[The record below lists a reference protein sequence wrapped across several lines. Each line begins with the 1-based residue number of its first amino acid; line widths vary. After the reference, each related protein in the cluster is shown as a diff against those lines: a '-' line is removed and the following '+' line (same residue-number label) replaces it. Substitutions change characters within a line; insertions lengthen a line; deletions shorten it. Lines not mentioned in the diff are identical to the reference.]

1 MPRTFV
7 WHPSKGPATTPSM
20 KFKDGDRVRI
30 KQVRSKI
37 GHEARMRRTLEAM
50 GLRNHQSVIEREM
63 TPALR
68 GQIKHVRHL
77 LEVTAAGESAA
88 EKTPRAKRAASNK
101 TGSSTPKA
109 PKAPKAEK

>member
-1 MPRTFV
+1 
-7 WHPSKGPATTPSM
+7 M

-50 GLRNHQSVIEREM
+50 GLRNHQAVIEREM

-77 LEVTAAGESAA
+77 LEVTPVGESSPAKPAA
-88 EKTPRAKRAASNK
+88 KKA
-101 TGSSTPKA
+101 A
-109 PKAPKAEK
+109 PKKAAAKKTASKE

>member
-7 WHPSKGPATTPSM
+7 WHPGKGPAKTPSIT
-20 KFKDGDRVRI
+20 FKDGEMVRI

-50 GLRNHQSVIEREM
+50 GLRNHQAVIEREM

-77 LEVTAAGESAA
+77 LEVTSTSETGTPKAG
-88 EKTPRAKRAASNK
+88 TPGTRAKRASSNK
-101 TGSSTPKA
+101 ASSSTKTPKT
-109 PKAPKAEK
+109 EK

>member
-7 WHPSKGPATTPSM
+7 WHPSKGPAKTAPNTI
-20 KFKDGDRVRI
+20 KDGEKVRI

-50 GLRNHQSVIEREM
+50 GLRNHQAVIEREM

-77 LEVTAAGESAA
+77 LSVTPASVKTASA
-88 EKTPRAKRAASNK
+88 
-101 TGSSTPKA
+101 A
-109 PKAPKAEK
+109 PKAPRKAAAKKTAKTEK

>member
-7 WHPSKGPATTPSM
+7 WHPSKGPGRTSANT
-20 KFKDGDRVRI
+20 FKDGDKVRI
-30 KQVRSKI
+30 KQIRSGI

-63 TPALR
+63 NAALR

-77 LEVTAAGESAA
+77 LEVTPAGESAS
-88 EKTPRAKRAASNK
+88 PRAGKTAAKPAAKKSAAK
-101 TGSSTPKA
+101 KA
-109 PKAPKAEK
+109 AAKE

>member
-7 WHPSKGPATTPSM
+7 WHPSKGPAKTQSF
-20 KFKDGDRVRI
+20 KFKDGEKVRI

-50 GLRNHQSVIEREM
+50 GLRHHQSEIEREV

-77 LEVTAAGESAA
+77 ISVTAAGESTAA
-88 EKTPRAKRAASNK
+88 KKPAAKKSAAKKSAA
-101 TGSSTPKA
+101 KA
-109 PKAPKAEK
+109 AKE

>member
-7 WHPSKGPATTPSM
+7 WHPSKGPATTAPS
-20 KFKDGDRVRI
+20 KFKDGDKVRI

-50 GLRNHQSVIEREM
+50 GLRNHQAVIEREM

-77 LEVTAAGESAA
+77 LEVTPAGETAAKAPAKKTAAKKSAA
-88 EKTPRAKRAASNK
+88 K
-101 TGSSTPKA
+101 
-109 PKAPKAEK
+109 KAEK

>member
-7 WHPSKGPATTPSM
+7 WHPSRGPAKTPSF
-20 KFKDGDRVRI
+20 KFKDGDKVVI
-30 KQVRSKI
+30 KQVRSGI

-50 GLRNHQSVIEREM
+50 GLRHHQAVVEREV

-77 LEVTAAGESAA
+77 IAVTAAGESA
-88 EKTPRAKRAASNK
+88 PAKKPAAK
-101 TGSSTPKA
+101 KAAAKKSTAKA
-109 PKAPKAEK
+109 AKE